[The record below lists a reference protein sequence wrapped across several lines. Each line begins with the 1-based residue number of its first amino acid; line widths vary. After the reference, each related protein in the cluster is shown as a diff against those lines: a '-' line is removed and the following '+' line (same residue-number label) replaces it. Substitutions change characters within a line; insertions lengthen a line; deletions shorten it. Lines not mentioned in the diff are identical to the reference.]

1 MPYYPINLNCQN
13 RSCLVVGGGEVAE
26 RKVRG
31 LLAAGARV
39 KVISPGLSPE
49 LESLARDGKITVERR
64 PYRRGD
70 LQGMFL
76 VLAATDEPAVTRS
89 LVEEARALPC
99 LLNLADLPAE
109 SDFILP
115 ALLERGDLTVGFS
128 TSGRCPALAQWLR
141 DRVAEGLGAEYEK
154 LTALLGD
161 FRDRLLT
168 KGVSPPTIRR
178 CIREA
183 LDADLLKLVSA
194 RDETGIK
201 KLLARIETQA
211 ADRNE

>member
-1 MPYYPINLNCQN
+1 MPYYPINLNCVN
-13 RSCLVVGGGEVAE
+13 RPCLVVGGGEVAE

-39 KVISPGLSPE
+39 RVISPGLSPV

-64 PYRRGD
+64 PYRQGD

-76 VLAATDEPAVTRS
+76 VLAATDDPAVTRG
-89 LVEEARALPC
+89 LVEEARDLPC

-141 DRVAEGLGAEYEK
+141 DRLADEIGAEYEK

-168 KGVSPPTIRR
+168 KGISPPTIRR

-194 RDETGIK
+194 RDATGIQ

>member
-1 MPYYPINLNCQN
+1 MPYYPISLNCVN
-13 RSCLVVGGGEVAE
+13 RPCLVVGGGEVAE

-39 KVISPGLSPE
+39 RVVSPELSPV

-76 VLAATDEPAVTRS
+76 VLAATDDPAVTRG

-141 DRVAEGLGAEYEK
+141 DRVAEGVGAEYEK

-178 CIREA
+178 CIRES

-211 ADRNE
+211 ADWNE

>member
-1 MPYYPINLNCQN
+1 MPYYPISLNCQN
-13 RSCLVVGGGEVAE
+13 RPCLVVGGGEVAE

-49 LESLARDGKITVERR
+49 LEDLAREGKITVERR

-76 VLAATDEPAVTRS
+76 VLAAVDDPEVTRA
-89 LVEEARALPC
+89 LVGEAENLPC
-99 LLNLADLPAE
+99 LLNLADLPGQ

-115 ALLERGDLTVGFS
+115 ALLERGDLSLGVS

-141 DRVAEGLGAEYEK
+141 DRLAGEIGADYEK

-183 LDADLLKLVSA
+183 LDADLLRLVSA
-194 RDETGIK
+194 RDERGIE
-201 KLLARIETQA
+201 KLLARIEARA
-211 ADRNE
+211 AGRNE

>member
-1 MPYYPINLNCQN
+1 MPYYPINLNCEN
-13 RSCLVVGGGEVAE
+13 RLCLVVGGGEVAE

-31 LLAAGARV
+31 LLSAGARV
-39 KVISPGLSPE
+39 KVVSPE
-49 LESLARDGKITVERR
+49 LSPALEGLARDGKITVERR

-76 VLAATDEPAVTRS
+76 VLAATDDPGVTRG

-99 LLNLADLPAE
+99 LLNLADLPDQ

-115 ALLERGDLTVGFS
+115 ALLERGDLSIGFS

-141 DRVAEGLGAEYEK
+141 DRLAGEIGEEYEK
-154 LTALLGD
+154 LTVLLGD

-183 LDADLLKLVSA
+183 LDADLLKLASA
-194 RDETGIK
+194 RDETGIE
-201 KLLARIETQA
+201 KLFAGIEARTA
-211 ADRNE
+211 GRNE

>member
-1 MPYYPINLNCQN
+1 MPYYPINLNCEN
-13 RSCLVVGGGEVAE
+13 RPCLVVGGGEVAE

-39 KVISPGLSPE
+39 RVVSPELSPV
-49 LESLARDGKITVERR
+49 LESLARDAQITVERR

-76 VLAATDEPAVTRS
+76 VLAATDDPAVTRG

-141 DRVAEGLGAEYEK
+141 DRLAEEIGAEYEK
-154 LTALLGD
+154 LTALLGN

>member
-1 MPYYPINLNCQN
+1 MPYYPINLNCEN
-13 RSCLVVGGGEVAE
+13 RPCLVVGGGEVAE

-31 LLAAGARV
+31 LLSAGARV
-39 KVISPGLSPE
+39 RVVGPDLSPA

-76 VLAATDEPAVTRS
+76 VLAATDDPGVTRS

-115 ALLERGDLTVGFS
+115 ALLERGDLSIGFS

-141 DRVAEGLGAEYEK
+141 DRLAEDIGGDYEK
-154 LTALLGD
+154 LTSLLGN

-168 KGVSPPTIRR
+168 NGISPPTIRR

-183 LDADLLKLVSA
+183 LDANLLQLVSA
-194 RDETGIK
+194 RDEAGIE
-201 KLLARIETQA
+201 KLLARIEA
-211 ADRNE
+211 RAGNCHE